1 MIELIWDKGFKLT
14 HKKWERKHPELRDQF
29 RDKIKL
35 FISDPF
41 HPSLKTHRL
50 SGKLK
55 GLWSISITYEERLT
69 FEFVDK
75 GMKKVLL
82 VDIGKHK
89 DVY

>member
-1 MIELIWDKGFKLT
+1 MIELIWDKGFKLAY
-14 HKKWERKHPELRDQF
+14 KKWERKHPELRDQF
-29 RDKIKL
+29 MDKIKL
-35 FISDPF
+35 FISAPF
-41 HPSLKTHRL
+41 HHSLKTHRL

-55 GLWSISITYEERLT
+55 GLWSISITHEERLT

-82 VDIGKHK
+82 INIGKHK

>member
-1 MIELIWDKGFKLT
+1 MIELIWEKRFKLIY
-14 HKKWERKHPELRDQF
+14 KKWERKHPELRDQLK
-29 RDKIKL
+29 DKMKL
-35 FISDPF
+35 FESDPF

-55 GLWSISITYEERLT
+55 GLWAISITYEERLT

-75 GMKKVLL
+75 EMTKVLL
-82 VDIGKHK
+82 IDIGKHK

>member
-14 HKKWERKHPELRDQF
+14 YKKWERKHPELRDQF
-29 RDKIKL
+29 MDKIKL
-35 FISDPF
+35 FTSDPF
-41 HPSLKTHRL
+41 HSSLKTHQL
-50 SGKLK
+50 SGKLR

-75 GMKKVLL
+75 AMKKVLL
-82 VDIGKHK
+82 VNIGKHK